1 MREPIERRQQQNGG
15 AELPAVRVGVRAYNI
30 ARELGQIDLDN
41 LQREVQEVGGFA
53 IWWGVLWAQ
62 TQTVVARAKLR
73 LEVVEGQTAKQLRV
87 DKTRVGE
94 KITDQIINE
103 ETKMHADVIRAKEAL
118 IEAEEGANILK
129 TVAFAIIEKQK
140 TLTKLTGALA
150 REMDGDE
157 DPLRTLQRGRTPDR
171 RAVRA

>member
-1 MREPIERRQQQNGG
+1 MAGK
-15 AELPAVRVGVRAYNI
+15 
-30 ARELGQIDLDN
+30 ARSLG
-41 LQREVQEVGGFA
+41 
-53 IWWGVLWAQ
+53 
-62 TQTVVARAKLR
+62 
-73 LEVVEGQTAKQLRV
+73 
-87 DKTRVGE
+87 
-94 KITDQIINE
+94 DQIINE